1 MDTVIFESFE
11 ASASSEAV
19 LHAEDA
25 LRWDFP
31 GRAAEI
37 PLSVFVNEAFR
48 ENLAMLLEQAS
59 MESIE
64 RFRAR
69 SIKAESDIG
78 ETRDTANP
86 ALITQMLLPLLEAV
100 GSSINVP
107 RLRKKV
113 RDEVNIQNA
122 GLPWRRLPFWLI
134 LRVATQLHLYGR
146 FGSEIGRA
154 YYKVLICTVLAELLK
169 NAAGDLSPELTLLLR
184 AKLCR
189 RLAKI
194 EMDKA
199 QVSTT
204 IVIYEQLLASL
215 TPLFQGI
222 IKDATAQVQMAW
234 DRYKRAIK
242 RPIPRLPY
250 RASEDALHLSLPNST
265 SYIDH
270 VLSLRAMQQPRPAP
284 LLVLPS
290 GDAAVGKFRKFADH
304 HFAIAELEQRVRL
317 DKSSVSGAVGSHQD
331 GCTKMANSIERLF
344 DVVENTYEAD
354 PQEMSK

>member
-19 LHAEDA
+19 IAGENA
-25 LRWDFP
+25 LEWTFP
-31 GRAAEI
+31 GRAAQI
-37 PLSVFVNEAFR
+37 PFSVFENESFR

-69 SIKAESDIG
+69 SVKAETSIG
-78 ETRDTANP
+78 ETRDTTNP

-100 GSSINVP
+100 GSSIDVP

-122 GLPWRRLPFWLI
+122 GLPWRRSPFWLI

-154 YYKVLICTVLAELLK
+154 YYKFLICTVLAELLR
-169 NAAGDLSPELTLLLR
+169 NAAGDLSPGLTLLLR

-204 IVIYEQLLASL
+204 IAIYEQLLTSL
-215 TPLFQGI
+215 TPMFQRI
-222 IKDATAQVQMAW
+222 IKDATVQVQMAW
-234 DRYKRAIK
+234 DRYKQAIK
-242 RPIPRLPY
+242 RPIPRLPH
-250 RASEDALHLSLPNST
+250 RASEDALHLSLPNSA
-265 SYIDH
+265 SYIHH
-270 VLSLRAMQQPRPAP
+270 VLSLRAMQQPKPAP

-290 GDAAVGKFRKFADH
+290 GDVAVGKFRKFADH
-304 HFAIAELEQRVRL
+304 HYAIAELERMFRL
-317 DKSSVSGAVGSHQD
+317 EKESVSGAVENH
-331 GCTKMANSIERLF
+331 CAKMANSIHHLF
-344 DVVENTYEAD
+344 DVVGNAYEGN
-354 PQEMSK
+354 PQQMSM